1 MSLRGALP
9 TCYTIGRAGEA
20 TRQSRRHLRL
30 LRPVGLAMTVN
41 WDSLDDHVKI
51 TPRMKT
57 KQIKNI
63 FLSSISQNA
72 GKTSISLGL
81 YKILQE
87 RKIKTAFM
95 KPIGQEYVHVGEI
108 NIDKDS
114 YLIGEVFHTKKR
126 FKEMSP
132 VTIGRG
138 YTEKYIFNPHKDKIE
153 EKIVKAHKDL
163 IKGKEALIVEGTG
176 HAGVG
181 AVIDFSNA
189 DVARLLGAKVIIIGE
204 GGIGKSID
212 EIVLNKALFDLRG
225 VEVIGVIV
233 NKVMPEKYEKVEP
246 ALRRGLENKGIRLL
260 GVLPLDPLLSVPT
273 VGQIKDRL
281 GLKLLC
287 GEEGAGRRV
296 NHTIVAAMEPHN
308 MIHFIKEG
316 TLVLASG
323 DRVDNILLAV
333 SSHLTSEGKGGN
345 VSGIILTGGL
355 QPNPQILDLL
365 KKSHIPILFT
375 EDDTYRVAGA
385 IEHLICKIQKTDKD
399 KIREATQLVKKYVDV
414 DAILKS
420 FDSNG

>member
-1 MSLRGALP
+1 
-9 TCYTIGRAGEA
+9 
-20 TRQSRRHLRL
+20 
-30 LRPVGLAMTVN
+30 
-41 WDSLDDHVKI
+41 
-51 TPRMKT
+51 MKT

-63 FLSSISQNA
+63 FLSSIYQNA

-126 FKEMSP
+126 FRAMSP

-153 EKIVKAHKDL
+153 EKIVKAYKNL
-163 IKGKEALIVEGTG
+163 IKGKEAIIVEGTG

-246 ALRRGLENKGIRLL
+246 ALRRGLANKGIRLL
-260 GVLPLDPLLSVPT
+260 GVLPLDPLLSIPT
-273 VGQIKDRL
+273 VEQIKDAL
-281 GLKLLC
+281 EGGADVILLDNMTVD
-287 GEEGAGRRV
+287 EIRAAVELVAGRA
-296 NHTIVAAMEPHN
+296 IVE
-308 MIHFIKEG
+308 
-316 TLVLASG
+316 ASG
-323 DRVDNILLAV
+323 GITLENVRAIAATGVQLISV
-333 SSHLTSEGKGGN
+333 GRLTHSA
-345 VSGIILTGGL
+345 
-355 QPNPQILDLL
+355 PALDISLEL
-365 KKSHIPILFT
+365 
-375 EDDTYRVAGA
+375 
-385 IEHLICKIQKTDKD
+385 
-399 KIREATQLVKKYVDV
+399 EA
-414 DAILKS
+414 
-420 FDSNG
+420 